1 MNGRATRYPP
11 RAELRPALVSS
22 QGHATY
28 PKIRAVVSRRTNSC
42 PSAHRAR
49 GRCVISRRLRLP
61 PFIQTFGSPSWFERP
76 PWTSDDGRPH
86 SLIFLMRARTE
97 DVLLAPRFEI
107 DVLSTIVK
115 LVESTRFATILPR
128 IVRHIVRI
136 SHPRRPLSAAAETLI
151 DTIADELRLVSSAS
165 TRDENASP
173 RASQSNETAAQTRAS

>member
-1 MNGRATRYPP
+1 
-11 RAELRPALVSS
+11 
-22 QGHATY
+22 
-28 PKIRAVVSRRTNSC
+28 
-42 PSAHRAR
+42 
-49 GRCVISRRLRLP
+49 
-61 PFIQTFGSPSWFERP
+61 
-76 PWTSDDGRPH
+76 
-86 SLIFLMRARTE
+86 MRARTE